1 MTMPMMRA
9 FIALPL
15 PAEWTAALAASIAS
29 LTASLEEAGADTA
42 VRWVDPAGAHLT
54 LRFLGDTPC
63 GLAPAIVEALA
74 GELAGAAA
82 PTLRLG
88 RLGVFPGRGG
98 PVRVVWAGVDG
109 DTGGLAELRRRV
121 ERAAVRLGWA
131 AEGRAFRP
139 HLTIGRVRERA
150 TAAQRRAVSD
160 AVAGALAPAGG
171 WWGADT
177 VRLYRS
183 DLTRQ
188 GAVYT
193 NLGEVRI

>member
-15 PAEWTAALAASIAS
+15 PAEWTAALADAIAS
-29 LTASLEEAGADTA
+29 LSAELAGADAA

-63 GLAPAIVEALA
+63 GLAPAILEALA

-88 RLGVFPGRGG
+88 RLGTFPGRGG

-109 DTGGLAELRRRV
+109 DTGGLGEMRRRV
-121 ERAAVRLGWA
+121 ERMAVRLGWA

-160 AVAGALAPAGG
+160 AVAGALASAGG
-171 WWGADT
+171 WWRADT

-183 DLTRQ
+183 VLTRE